1 MSGGVYRR
9 NHRNIEHYQRMY
21 RVHCSSKVRTASL
34 PRKRRGVNKRK
45 NVFENETLNFKNGL
59 SQL

>member
-1 MSGGVYRR
+1 MSGAVYRR

-21 RVHCSSKVRTASL
+21 RVRCSSKVRTASL

-45 NVFENETLNFKNGL
+45 KVFETLKMV
-59 SQL
+59 